1 MKLANKVIIITGA
14 SKGLGVSMAEE
25 CAREGARVVM
35 AARSQKE
42 LDALAEKIR
51 SNGGEA
57 EAVVTDMSRPDAIEN
72 LVRQAVARFGQIDG
86 LVNNAGVN
94 YVKPFLEVDLKEW
107 QRVLDVDLTG
117 SFLLTQLCA
126 RQMKSQGGGGP
137 GRGPRGVLSF
147 HQPAGA
153 SAPDRAFSGNH

>member
-25 CAREGARVVM
+25 CAREGARVVL

-51 SNGGEA
+51 SSGSEA
-57 EAVVTDMSRPDAIEN
+57 EAVVTDMSRPAAIEN

-94 YVKPFLEVDLKEW
+94 
-107 QRVLDVDLTG
+107 
-117 SFLLTQLCA
+117 
-126 RQMKSQGGGGP
+126 
-137 GRGPRGVLSF
+137 
-147 HQPAGA
+147 
-153 SAPDRAFSGNH
+153 